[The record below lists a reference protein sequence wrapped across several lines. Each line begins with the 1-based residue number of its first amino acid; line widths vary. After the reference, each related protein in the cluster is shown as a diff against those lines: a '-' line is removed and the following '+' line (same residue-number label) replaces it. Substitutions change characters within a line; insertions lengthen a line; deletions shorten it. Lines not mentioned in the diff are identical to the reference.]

1 MIRYLDKQKTLQISF
16 YLQSLE
22 SNVSDDLF
30 TANSTLNSTSNLSPQ
45 NVTMSKR
52 GFFQD
57 VLPFVPAV
65 VQIISTVVG

>member
-22 SNVSDDLF
+22 SNVSDDF
-30 TANSTLNSTSNLSPQ
+30 ANSTLNSTSNLSPQ
-45 NVTMSKR
+45 NVTMAKR

-65 VQIISTVVG
+65 IQIISTVVG